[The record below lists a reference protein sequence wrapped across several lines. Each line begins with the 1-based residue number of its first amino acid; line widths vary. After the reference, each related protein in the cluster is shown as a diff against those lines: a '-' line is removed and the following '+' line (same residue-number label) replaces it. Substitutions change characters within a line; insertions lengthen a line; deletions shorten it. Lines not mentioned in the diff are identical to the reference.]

1 MIDTIAV
8 GSENP
13 VKLQAVR
20 NSIQRVW
27 PQAEVCGVAV
37 ASGVRAQPLSDE
49 EAILGATNRA
59 QTARRR
65 LDSDLGIGLEG
76 NTTETAY
83 GVFVTGWA
91 VAVDRAGTVGIG
103 GSGRFLLPN
112 ALAHRLR
119 QGEELGHLMDE
130 WAGQSNTKQ
139 KQGAVGIMT
148 NGLISR
154 TEALETAV
162 TFALTRFLNPPQ
174 RLRALF
180 SVRTGFESRLFAGP
194 ARGSG
199 PPALPRAFGERE
211 ASFAPFRLGARWE
224 SSPGRQCLTDPV
236 FGQDPPT
243 D

>member
-1 MIDTIAV
+1 MNHTGISSANRTIGVATVAV
-8 GSENP
+8 GSGNP

-27 PQAEVCGVAV
+27 PQAEVNGVAV
-37 ASGVRAQPLSDE
+37 ASGISAQPLSDE
-49 EAILGATNRA
+49 EAIIGATNRA
-59 QTARRR
+59 RAARQQ

-76 NTTETAY
+76 NTTETVH

-91 VAVDRAGTVGIG
+91 VAVDRADTLGIG

-112 ALAHRLR
+112 ALVHRLR

-154 TEALETAV
+154 TNALETAV
-162 TFALTRFLNPPQ
+162 TFALTRFLNPHYY
-174 RLRALF
+174 R
-180 SVRTGFESRLFAGP
+180 
-194 ARGSG
+194 
-199 PPALPRAFGERE
+199 
-211 ASFAPFRLGARWE
+211 
-224 SSPGRQCLTDPV
+224 D
-236 FGQDPPT
+236 
-243 D
+243 